1 MVARKLVVTG
11 WVLAAAASLIVA
23 SACGGDDGP
32 NAVADTSP
40 DTAADTSGDAVAD
53 TAIDATSDATA
64 DLGADTD
71 TDADTDAGPDPAYAN
86 VPPASEVL
94 YGGTG
99 ERPLGFPVGTSTV
112 GLSPKKGP
120 LSPWSDAYPGT
131 DAVHTA
137 VTARAL
143 VLRRQGKAIV
153 LMRTDTIGM
162 WQDIVR
168 DVAQSLRTAGRGDL
182 ADGLII
188 GGTHTHSSGGRLF
201 DHLIGEIAIG
211 PFLPAFYE
219 RIRDAMV
226 GAVLDADAA
235 SIPAAVGHKTI
246 LVSELHNDRRCE
258 NGPVQDDTMG
268 LIKVDG
274 LDGTPVA
281 LVVNYAMHG
290 TTVGASDFV
299 LSSDAPGAVEDGIE
313 SRLERPRTV
322 IYMQSWAG
330 DMAPHGPS
338 SYATEQGDD
347 LRSSYRELTQ
357 IGAAAAAAVIPALG
371 DVVLNPQPEID
382 VLSVA
387 VPLRNELINPDGA
400 FDKFP
405 FGGIFCVSAKE
416 NCGEGAKTYTSAD
429 INCAGFP
436 EEDTVFWTLLTAARI
451 GDLGFVTLPGEP
463 LTSVGTELRAKALAA
478 SGLADMYILGYTQGY
493 LGYLLHPDDFYQG
506 GYEANGS
513 LMGPGFGDYLIQRGT
528 EIASHLTHPDESLPF
543 EPVPLDPYVQEFYED
558 LRVETALGDAAVVD
572 QPVEGSAVMTASWN
586 GGDPATD
593 MPVVTLEILDGEAFV
608 PYLRKNG
615 APLESDGPEIELSLT
630 TEPTYQQSIG
640 VTPRTFR
647 WTAKMPTVFAVP
659 PGRGQIEGVLRFRIS
674 GHRPEPYALTT
685 EAVTVP
691 AP

>member
-1 MVARKLVVTG
+1 MVARKRIARCGILIAV
-11 WVLAAAASLIVA
+11 ASLLVA
-23 SACGGDDGP
+23 SACGGEDG
-32 NAVADTSP
+32 
-40 DTAADTSGDAVAD
+40 SGVVAD
-53 TAIDATSDATA
+53 TATDSAGDVVADVTADAATSDA
-64 DLGADTD
+64 GPDTD
-71 TDADTDAGPDPAYAN
+71 TDTDTGPDPAYAN

-99 ERPLGFPVGTSTV
+99 ERPLGFPVGSSTV

-120 LSPWSDAYPGT
+120 LSPWSDAFPGT
-131 DAVHTA
+131 DAVHTT

-168 DVAQSLRTAGRGDL
+168 DVAESLRVQGRGDL

-188 GGTHTHSSGGRLF
+188 GATHTHHSGGRLF

-211 PFLPAFYE
+211 GFLPAFYQ
-219 RIRDAMV
+219 RMRDALV

-235 SIPAAVGHKTI
+235 AIPATVGHKTI
-246 LVSELHNDRRCE
+246 LVSEMHNDRRCE

-290 TTVGASDFV
+290 TTIGSSDFV

-313 SRLERPRTV
+313 SRLDRPRTV

-330 DMAPHGPS
+330 DMQPNGPA
-338 SYATEQGDD
+338 SYATETGYD

-357 IGAAAAAAVIPALG
+357 IGAAAANAVLP
-371 DVVLNPQPEID
+371 VLDSIVMNPQPEID
-382 VLSVA
+382 VLT
-387 VPLRNELINPDGA
+387 VPIPMNNALINPSGD

-405 FGGIFCVSAKE
+405 FGGIFCISAKE
-416 NCGEGAKTYTSAD
+416 NCGEGAKTYTPAD

-436 EEDTVFWTLLTAARI
+436 EEDTVFWTLITAARI

-478 SGLADMYILGYTQGY
+478 SGLPELYILGYTQGY
-493 LGYLLHPDDFYQG
+493 LGYLLHPDDYYQG

-513 LMGPGFGDYLIQRGT
+513 LMGPGFGDYLIKRGT
-528 EIASHLTHPDESLPF
+528 EIASHLTHRGESLPF
-543 EPVPLDPYVQEFYED
+543 EPVALDPIVQTVAED
-558 LRVETALGDAAVVD
+558 LRIETALGAVAVVE
-572 QPVEGSAVMTASWN
+572 QPVEASTVMTATWN

-593 MPVVTLEILDGEAFV
+593 LPLVTLEVKEGDEFV
-608 PYLRKNG
+608 PYLRMNG
-615 APLESDGPEIELSLT
+615 APLESDGPEIEISLAT
-630 TEPTYQQSIG
+630 QPTYKESIG
-640 VTPRTFR
+640 VTPRTFL
-647 WTAKMPTVFAVP
+647 WTAKMPTRFAVV
-659 PGRGQIEGVLRFRIS
+659 PGNGQISGVVRFRVN
-674 GHRPEPYALTT
+674 GHRPEPYELTT
-685 EAVTVP
+685 DAITVP

>member
-1 MVARKLVVTG
+1 MLIRTRPLSRLVLLG
-11 WVLAAAASLIVA
+11 FASLLLSA
-23 SACGGDDGP
+23 ACGGKDG
-32 NAVADTSP
+32 ADAT
-40 DTAADTSGDAVAD
+40 GDA
-53 TAIDATSDATA
+53 ISDAAADATA
-64 DLGADTD
+64 DALPDAAADATADTE
-71 TDADTDAGPDPAYAN
+71 TDAGPDPAYAN

-99 ERPLGFPVGTSTV
+99 ERPLGFPVGASTV

-120 LSPWSDAYPGT
+120 LSPWSDAFPGT
-131 DAVHTA
+131 DSVHTT

-168 DVAQSLRTAGRGDL
+168 DVAESLRVAGRGDL
-182 ADGLII
+182 ADGLIV

-211 PFLPAFYE
+211 GFLPAFYQ
-219 RIRDAMV
+219 RMRDALV

-235 SIPAAVGHKTI
+235 SIPATVGHKTI
-246 LVSELHNDRRCE
+246 LVSEMHNDRRCE

-281 LVVNYAMHG
+281 LVVNYSMHG
-290 TTVGASDFV
+290 TTVGSDDFV

-313 SRLERPRTV
+313 SRLDAPRTV

-330 DMAPHGPS
+330 DMQPNGPD
-338 SYATEQGDD
+338 SYATVTGYD
-347 LRSSYRELTQ
+347 LRSSYRELDQ
-357 IGAAAAAAVIPALG
+357 IGAAAAANVIP
-371 DVVLNPQPEID
+371 VLDSIVMNPQPEID

-387 VPLRNELINPDGA
+387 IPLRNELINPDGA

-405 FGGIFCVSAKE
+405 FGGIFCISAKE
-416 NCGEGAKTYTSAD
+416 NCGEGAKTYTSSD
-429 INCAGFP
+429 ILCAGFP
-436 EEDTVFWTLLTAARI
+436 EEDTVLWTLLTAARI
-451 GDLGFVTLPGEP
+451 GDLGFITLPGEP
-463 LTSVGTELRAKALAA
+463 LTSVGTELRAKAQAA
-478 SGLADMYILGYTQGY
+478 SGLSEMYVLGYTQGY
-493 LGYLLHPDDFYQG
+493 LGYLLHPDDYYQG

-513 LMGPGFGDYLIQRGT
+513 LMGPGFGDYLIKRGA
-528 EIASHLTHPDESLPF
+528 EIAGHLTHKDQSLPF
-543 EPVPLDPYVQEFYED
+543 EPVPLDPFVQTFAED
-558 LRVETALGDAAVVD
+558 LRVETALGAVAVVE
-572 QPVEGSAVMTASWN
+572 QPVEGSSVMTASWN

-593 MPVVTLEILDGEAFV
+593 LPIVTLEVKDGESFV

-615 APLESDGPEIELSLT
+615 APLESNGPEIEVSLT
-630 TEPTYQQSIG
+630 TEPTYQESIG
-640 VTPRTFR
+640 VTARVFR
-647 WTAKMPTVFAVP
+647 WTARMPTVFSVVP
-659 PGRGQIEGVLRFRIS
+659 GAGQVEGVLRFRVN
-674 GHRPEPYALTT
+674 GHRPEAYEVTT
-685 EAVTVP
+685 DAITVP